1 MYNKLAVQQIARKIL
16 QRRLIHIFINILMHK
31 IMIKFIINVPEETV
45 EQFTSIENLD
55 EQDVNR
61 TTLIDKLIGFV
72 VKDDVLKKA
81 SNGEDVVL
89 DDLFSPDCDEK
100 TKMLQGSVLRSLFM
114 ATIAVNINSKKKEQG
129 GGAAKRLMRTNDCP
143 EIFLGAI
150 LKIATLC

>member
-16 QRRLIHIFINILMHK
+16 QRRLIHK
-31 IMIKFIINVPEETV
+31 IMIKFIINAPEETV

-55 EQDVNR
+55 EQDVTHN
-61 TTLIDKLIGFV
+61 TLIDKLIGFI

-100 TKMLQGSVLRSLFM
+100 TKMLQDGVLRSLLM
-114 ATIAVNINSKKKEQG
+114 AMVAVNVNSKKKEQG
-129 GGAAKRLMRTNDCP
+129 GLLNA
-143 EIFLGAI
+143 
-150 LKIATLC
+150 

>member
-16 QRRLIHIFINILMHK
+16 QRRLIHIFINILIHK

-55 EQDVNR
+55 EQDVTRN
-61 TTLIDKLIGFV
+61 TLIDKLIGFI

-100 TKMLQGSVLRSLFM
+100 TKMLQDGVLRSLLM
-114 ATIAVNINSKKKEQG
+114 AMVAVNVNSKKKEQG

>member
-16 QRRLIHIFINILMHK
+16 QRRLIHK

-55 EQDVNR
+55 EQDVTHN
-61 TTLIDKLIGFV
+61 TLIDKLIGFI

-100 TKMLQGSVLRSLFM
+100 TKMLQDGVLRSLLM
-114 ATIAVNINSKKKEQG
+114 AMVAVNVNSKKKEQG
-129 GGAAKRLMRTNDCP
+129 GLLNA
-143 EIFLGAI
+143 
-150 LKIATLC
+150 

>member
-16 QRRLIHIFINILMHK
+16 QRHLIHIFINILIHK

-61 TTLIDKLIGFV
+61 TTLIDKLIGLV
-72 VKDDVLKKA
+72 VTDDVLKKA

-100 TKMLQGSVLRSLFM
+100 TKMLQDGVLRSLLM
-114 ATIAVNINSKKKEQG
+114 AMVAVAINSKKKEQG
-129 GGAAKRLMRTNDCP
+129 GLLNA
-143 EIFLGAI
+143 
-150 LKIATLC
+150 

>member
-16 QRRLIHIFINILMHK
+16 QRRLIHIFINILIHK

-114 ATIAVNINSKKKEQG
+114 ATIAVNVNSKKKEQG
-129 GGAAKRLMRTNDCP
+129 GGAVKRLMRTNDCP

>member
-1 MYNKLAVQQIARKIL
+1 MYNKLAVQKIARKIL
-16 QRRLIHIFINILMHK
+16 QRRLIHIFINILIHK

-55 EQDVNR
+55 EQDVTR
-61 TTLIDKLIGFV
+61 STLIDKLIGFV
-72 VKDDVLKKA
+72 IKDDVLKKA

-114 ATIAVNINSKKKEQG
+114 ATIAININSKKKEQEG
-129 GGAAKRLMRTNDCP
+129 GGC
-143 EIFLGAI
+143 
-150 LKIATLC
+150 

>member
-1 MYNKLAVQQIARKIL
+1 
-16 QRRLIHIFINILMHK
+16 
-31 IMIKFIINVPEETV
+31 MIKFIINVPEETV

-61 TTLIDKLIGFV
+61 STLIDKLIGFV

-100 TKMLQGSVLRSLFM
+100 TKMLQDGVLRSLLM
-114 ATIAVNINSKKKEQG
+114 ATIAITINSKKKERG
-129 GGAAKRLMRTNDCP
+129 DC
-143 EIFLGAI
+143 
-150 LKIATLC
+150 

>member
-1 MYNKLAVQQIARKIL
+1 MYNKLAIQQIARKIL
-16 QRRLIHIFINILMHK
+16 QRRLIHIFINILIHK

-61 TTLIDKLIGFV
+61 ATLIDKLIGFV

-114 ATIAVNINSKKKEQG
+114 ATIAVNVNSKKKEQG
-129 GGAAKRLMRTNDCP
+129 GGC
-143 EIFLGAI
+143 
-150 LKIATLC
+150 

>member
-16 QRRLIHIFINILMHK
+16 QRRLIHIFINILIHK

-81 SNGEDVVL
+81 SNDEDVVL

-114 ATIAVNINSKKKEQG
+114 ATIAVNINSKKKEQEG
-129 GGAAKRLMRTNDCP
+129 GC
-143 EIFLGAI
+143 
-150 LKIATLC
+150 

>member
-16 QRRLIHIFINILMHK
+16 QRRLIHIFINILIHK

-114 ATIAVNINSKKKEQG
+114 ATIAVNINSKKKEQE
-129 GGAAKRLMRTNDCP
+129 GAVKRLIRTNDCP

>member
-16 QRRLIHIFINILMHK
+16 QRRLIHIFINILIHK

-55 EQDVNR
+55 EQDVTRN
-61 TTLIDKLIGFV
+61 TLIDKLIGFV
-72 VKDDVLKKA
+72 VKDDVMKKA

-100 TKMLQGSVLRSLFM
+100 TKMLQDGVLRSLLM
-114 ATIAVNINSKKKEQG
+114 AMVAVTINSKKKERG
-129 GGAAKRLMRTNDCP
+129 GVLNA
-143 EIFLGAI
+143 
-150 LKIATLC
+150 

>member
-16 QRRLIHIFINILMHK
+16 QRRLIHIFINILIHK

-114 ATIAVNINSKKKEQG
+114 AMIAANINSKKKEQG
-129 GGAAKRLMRTNDCP
+129 GAVERLMRTNDCP

>member
-16 QRRLIHIFINILMHK
+16 QRRLIHIFINILIHK

-61 TTLIDKLIGFV
+61 STLIDKLIGFV
-72 VKDDVLKKA
+72 VKDDVMKKA

-100 TKMLQGSVLRSLFM
+100 TKMLQDGVLRSLLM
-114 ATIAVNINSKKKEQG
+114 AMVAVTINSKKKERG
-129 GGAAKRLMRTNDCP
+129 GAKRLMRTNDCP

>member
-16 QRRLIHIFINILMHK
+16 QRRLIHIFINILIHK

-61 TTLIDKLIGFV
+61 ATLIDKLIGFV

-114 ATIAVNINSKKKEQG
+114 ATIAVNVNSKKKEQ

>member
-16 QRRLIHIFINILMHK
+16 QRRLIHIFINILIHK

-72 VKDDVLKKA
+72 IKDDVLKKA

-114 ATIAVNINSKKKEQG
+114 AMIAVNINSKKKEQG
-129 GGAAKRLMRTNDCP
+129 GGC
-143 EIFLGAI
+143 
-150 LKIATLC
+150 

>member
-16 QRRLIHIFINILMHK
+16 QRHLIHIFINILIHK

-114 ATIAVNINSKKKEQG
+114 AMIAVNINSKKKEQEG
-129 GGAAKRLMRTNDCP
+129 GGC
-143 EIFLGAI
+143 
-150 LKIATLC
+150 

>member
-1 MYNKLAVQQIARKIL
+1 MYNKLAVQKIARKIL
-16 QRRLIHIFINILMHK
+16 QRRLIHIFINILIHK
-31 IMIKFIINVPEETV
+31 IMIKFIINVPEQTV

-55 EQDVNR
+55 EQDVTR
-61 TTLIDKLIGFV
+61 STLIDKLIGFV
-72 VKDDVLKKA
+72 IKDDVLKKA

-129 GGAAKRLMRTNDCP
+129 GGAVKRLMRTKDCP

>member
-1 MYNKLAVQQIARKIL
+1 
-16 QRRLIHIFINILMHK
+16 
-31 IMIKFIINVPEETV
+31 MIKFIINVPEETV

-61 TTLIDKLIGFV
+61 TTLIDKLIGLV

-114 ATIAVNINSKKKEQG
+114 ATIAVNINSKKKEQEG
-129 GGAAKRLMRTNDCP
+129 GC
-143 EIFLGAI
+143 
-150 LKIATLC
+150 

>member
-16 QRRLIHIFINILMHK
+16 QRRLIHIFINILIHK

-55 EQDVNR
+55 EQDVTR
-61 TTLIDKLIGFV
+61 STLIDKLIGFV
-72 VKDDVLKKA
+72 VKDDVMKKA

-100 TKMLQGSVLRSLFM
+100 IKMLQDGVLRSLLM
-114 ATIAVNINSKKKEQG
+114 AMVAVAINSKKKEQG
-129 GGAAKRLMRTNDCP
+129 GAVKRLMRTNDCP

>member
-16 QRRLIHIFINILMHK
+16 QRRLIHIFINILIHK

-55 EQDVNR
+55 EQDVTRN
-61 TTLIDKLIGFV
+61 TLIDKLIGFI

-100 TKMLQGSVLRSLFM
+100 TKMLQDGVLRSLLM
-114 ATIAVNINSKKKEQG
+114 AMVAVSINSKKKEQG
-129 GGAAKRLMRTNDCP
+129 GC
-143 EIFLGAI
+143 
-150 LKIATLC
+150 

>member
-1 MYNKLAVQQIARKIL
+1 MCNKLVVQQIARKIL
-16 QRRLIHIFINILMHK
+16 QRRLIHIFINILIHK

-55 EQDVNR
+55 EQDVTR
-61 TTLIDKLIGFV
+61 STLIDKLIGFI

-100 TKMLQGSVLRSLFM
+100 IKMLQVGVLRSLLM
-114 ATIAVNINSKKKEQG
+114 AMVAVAINSKKKEQG
-129 GGAAKRLMRTNDCP
+129 GAVKRLMRTNDCP

>member
-16 QRRLIHIFINILMHK
+16 QRRLIHIFINILIHK

-72 VKDDVLKKA
+72 IKDDVLKKA

-114 ATIAVNINSKKKEQG
+114 AMIAANINSKKKEQG

>member
-16 QRRLIHIFINILMHK
+16 QRRLIHIFINILIHK

-61 TTLIDKLIGFV
+61 STLIDKLIGFV
-72 VKDDVLKKA
+72 VKDDVMKKA

-100 TKMLQGSVLRSLFM
+100 IKMLQDGVLRSLLM
-114 ATIAVNINSKKKEQG
+114 AMVAVTINSKKKERG
-129 GGAAKRLMRTNDCP
+129 GVLNA
-143 EIFLGAI
+143 
-150 LKIATLC
+150 

>member
-16 QRRLIHIFINILMHK
+16 QRRLIHIFINILIHK

-45 EQFTSIENLD
+45 EQFTSIENFD
-55 EQDVNR
+55 EQDVTR
-61 TTLIDKLIGFV
+61 STLIDKLIGFI

-100 TKMLQGSVLRSLFM
+100 TKMLQDGVLRSLLM
-114 ATIAVNINSKKKEQG
+114 ATIAITINSKKKKQG
-129 GGAAKRLMRTNDCP
+129 GAVKRLMRTNDCP

>member
-16 QRRLIHIFINILMHK
+16 QRRLIHIFINILIHK

-55 EQDVNR
+55 EQDVTHN
-61 TTLIDKLIGFV
+61 TLIDKLIGFI

-100 TKMLQGSVLRSLFM
+100 TKMLQDGVLRSLLM
-114 ATIAVNINSKKKEQG
+114 AMVAVNVNSKKKEQG
-129 GGAAKRLMRTNDCP
+129 GLLNA
-143 EIFLGAI
+143 
-150 LKIATLC
+150 

>member
-16 QRRLIHIFINILMHK
+16 QRRLIHIFINILIHK
-31 IMIKFIINVPEETV
+31 IMIKFIMNAPKETV

-61 TTLIDKLIGFV
+61 TTLIDKLIGFI

-100 TKMLQGSVLRSLFM
+100 TKMLQDGVLRSLLM
-114 ATIAVNINSKKKEQG
+114 AMVAVNINSKKKEQG
-129 GGAAKRLMRTNDCP
+129 GGC
-143 EIFLGAI
+143 
-150 LKIATLC
+150 